1 MPVGH
6 ARLSPSAAH
15 RWMNCPGSVALIG
28 DESSET
34 NQAAMLGTAA
44 HKVIQVML
52 ESKQHEAAL
61 YHNYIVRVK
70 AKGDEDSIMFPSDH
84 PGAMEPEE
92 GWFAFVVDET
102 MVNGVQCTID
112 AIDRA
117 VEEMYQPEII
127 AERYLD
133 GTWLDPR
140 LGGTADCTL
149 VEFMGWAHLFDHKNG
164 RILVE
169 VNDNE
174 QMQNYA
180 VFILHEHP
188 DCEGVRITI
197 SQPNANHEDGFV
209 RTVEYTRDQILE
221 FEAKIKE
228 AALATDAPN
237 APRRAGEHCTYCPAK
252 TRCPE
257 FEQLMMD
264 EAAEDFGFD
273 PADGPMP
280 TTLDVLMPTA
290 MPRIDPEN
298 IVALIRKSKL
308 IPLFDQWGRDVKAA
322 IMHHLVNGVPV
333 PGKKLVHGKSNRKF
347 PNTDA
352 VELQVNKQV
361 PGFPL
366 VDLWKPQEFKSP
378 AQVEKLGADK
388 AQRKLFKEIVA
399 ELAIK
404 PPGKIS
410 VADETDPRPAVDV
423 GEEAILEFDDG
434 ESVSGVAE

>member
-1 MPVGH
+1 MTAPCEHRTDQQTYDAEAKLFTCDCGMVRENDDAAVFHNPV
-6 ARLSPSAAH
+6 
-15 RWMNCPGSVALIG
+15 VAPALNPH
-28 DESSET
+28 ET
-34 NQAAMLGTAA
+34 NASDLKAHIAAADL
-44 HKVIQVML
+44 
-52 ESKQHEAAL
+52 AAL
-61 YHNYIVRVK
+61 DALEI
-70 AKGDEDSIMFPSDH
+70 A
-84 PGAMEPEE
+84 
-92 GWFAFVVDET
+92 VV
-102 MVNGVQCTID
+102 Q
-112 AIDRA
+112 
-117 VEEMYQPEII
+117 
-127 AERYLD
+127 
-133 GTWLDPR
+133 
-140 LGGTADCTL
+140 
-149 VEFMGWAHLFDHKNG
+149 
-164 RILVE
+164 
-169 VNDNE
+169 
-174 QMQNYA
+174 
-180 VFILHEHP
+180 HP

-280 TTLDVLMPTA
+280 TTLDVLMPTD

-347 PNTDA
+347 PDTDA

-366 VDLWKPQEFKSP
+366 VDLWTPQEFKSP